1 MTQLEFDTL
10 VAQDLR
16 ANVAAAISRQ
26 QIARNFEIQK
36 EVAKFMQAVAGVSLK
51 LAETNRMALFWA
63 EDMADRSEAYAQE
76 QAETA
81 ASEAFVAAYE
91 RAYLQGEL

>member
-26 QIARNFEIQK
+26 QMARNFEIQK
-36 EVAKFMQAVAGVSLK
+36 EVAKFMQAVAGVGLQ

-76 QAETA
+76 QAETT